1 MGRGR
6 CCFAVTG
13 ENCHSTPRDVRPSD
27 ACSLTH
33 SLLLVFRIRVSRKK
47 RLKLGE
53 AFLDCSEEYA
63 TEYCEKKVSKYT
75 AAIES
80 MTAEEGTILARQKEL
95 KKLLYGRF
103 GKAINLEE

>member
-1 MGRGR
+1 MP
-6 CCFAVTG
+6 A
-13 ENCHSTPRDVRPSD
+13 H
-27 ACSLTH
+27 SLTAAGFPYPR
-33 SLLLVFRIRVSRKK
+33 LAEK

-75 AAIES
+75 ADIES

>member
-1 MGRGR
+1 MSVISR
-6 CCFAVTG
+6 
-13 ENCHSTPRDVRPSD
+13 RD
-27 ACSLTH
+27 
-33 SLLLVFRIRVSRKK
+33 FQN

-63 TEYCEKKVSKYT
+63 TEYCEKKVAKFSGEKD
-75 AAIES
+75 A
-80 MTAEEGTILARQKEL
+80 MKAEEETILARQKEL